1 MILFDNDFF
10 EKMSDLYGFF
20 EKSSD
25 FYLAQIGGRE
35 YNISEKRLDRSF
47 NF

>member
-1 MILFDNDFF
+1 
-10 EKMSDLYGFF
+10 MSDLYGFF

-25 FYLAQIGGRE
+25 FDLVQFGGQE

-47 NF
+47 KFK